1 VPAAERPPSGQR
13 GSGSRLSPLARRP
26 QQLSDSLAVARV
38 HAMRPFLLTPGA
50 RAAPSPSTL
59 SRLLLPLHLQINGR
73 RNHLRRHVHAS
84 SASPPLLI
92 NPRLR
97 NRRARFFAGAAA
109 SSSSSQMAAPADA
122 PGGSADAF
130 EVIRAHQAKAA
141 RLSPVEEIRT
151 IMDRSVRGVLA
162 THSQEH
168 AGYPSGS
175 MVDFACDQDGSP
187 ILAVSSL
194 AVHSKNLSGNPK
206 CSLLIAKDPEDRTD
220 TVITVYG
227 DAVPVSDEQKDSVR
241 SAYLR
246 RHPDAFWVDFG
257 DFSFLHIKPKAVR
270 YVSGVA
276 TALLGSGEFSPTEY
290 KEAKVDPISQFST
303 PITSHMNKDH
313 ADDTKLIV
321 QHSTTV
327 KVDFAYML
335 DVDSLGFNVKAGYD
349 GSVLKL
355 RIPFPR
361 QAQDRKDVK
370 TLIVEMLQAAKA
382 ASSHAD

>member
-1 VPAAERPPSGQR
+1 
-13 GSGSRLSPLARRP
+13 
-26 QQLSDSLAVARV
+26 
-38 HAMRPFLLTPGA
+38 MRPFLLTPGA
-50 RAAPSPSTL
+50 RLASAPSPSTL
-59 SRLLLPLHLQINGR
+59 SRLLLPLHLQNR
-73 RNHLRRHVHAS
+73 HAHASPSPSLHARTNRSSPPLRRRSGRFFAS
-84 SASPPLLI
+84 SA
-92 NPRLR
+92 
-97 NRRARFFAGAAA
+97 
-109 SSSSSQMAAPADA
+109 SSSQMAAPADA

-130 EVIRAHQAKAA
+130 EVIRAHQVKAA
-141 RLSPVEEIRT
+141 RLPPIEEIRT
-151 IMDRSVRGVLA
+151 ILDRSVRGVLA

-168 AGYPSGS
+168 VGYPSGS

-194 AVHSKNLSGNPK
+194 AGHSKNLSGSSK
-206 CSLLIAKDPEDRTD
+206 CSLLVAKDPEDRTD

-227 DAVPVSDEQKDSVR
+227 DATPVSDEEKDAVR

-246 RHPDAFWVDFG
+246 RHPEAFWVDFG
-257 DFSFLHIKPKAVR
+257 DFRFLHIKPKAVR

-276 TALLGSGEFSPTEY
+276 TAILGSGEFSAAEF

-321 QHSTTV
+321 QHSTSV
-327 KVDFAYML
+327 MVDFASML
-335 DVDSLGFNVKAGYD
+335 DVDSLGINVKAGYD

-361 QAQDRKDVK
+361 RAQDRKDVK

-382 ASSHAD
+382 SSSHAE